1 MGNVIEKKVNIDV
14 GFKADESGL
23 DALSKR
29 IESKLRELQEN
40 GKLDLQV
47 SNIKNIDKLLG
58 TFSKL
63 DSALT
68 SIKQEGRSAGE
79 ALKQAFGKVM
89 SGDLAKATANFN
101 KFGKQSLSFMNRLN
115 GIGKDIG
122 TKDVSNRIRNLAK
135 DINGAFKEMGSKAP
149 LDIDKLMGKSVQEQM
164 NALTKSTMRFTTEW
178 TKNIGTINLNPKV
191 DVKPNVQAGEVKN
204 DITKAVQNAAPDS
217 VKTDVKVQ
225 VNPDVEVWRLKEALR
240 EIYGH
245 GTEYSMGDVVALRYK
260 GIIADVQAGAK
271 TAMQALKE
279 IARTQYKNQMSA
291 FMYEHNR
298 NESLSGDYEKAA
310 AQVRAYEEQIER
322 LKTTMK
328 GLQDSSIKMT
338 GSNDALK
345 AEIQEY
351 SAMVDKL
358 EQEKKELVE
367 SMKSMGK
374 EATPDF
380 SGIISA
386 LQEVKAAIQEIRA
399 ALEPMKNAF
408 STEGTAIHAMA
419 QTGATSLDS
428 LMAKLKEFDA
438 ILNAISKKNFSTSNI
453 FNMKSG
459 SPDKTGELEAYRAK
473 AQATLDVIQDLVS
486 AQSKFSNTNSKAYSK
501 ALGSMDTG
509 KLSQFLTTIQ
519 KFDNINMAGKIAG
532 ADTVGKI
539 QKVVAELER
548 YKQELVTVSNLINK
562 VKPGAINMAGLGELD
577 KMEQKIKEASKSST
591 DKLADTLN
599 NSFKFQNIDVN
610 TGNIVQQFTVMRDQI
625 EAELNNI
632 KSLMNATFDFSN
644 VTVHTEKITSA
655 FNTLAAEIEKIKSKM
670 NSIEVSPTVQT
681 GAVKTASNLKPE
693 ASGFD
698 EIKNKAQSAAQ
709 AKDQFVAAN
718 RNAAASASAS
728 SGALSSEASGLK
740 NVGNAAQE
748 ASHKMEA
755 MAKNQTINLKTLA
768 GLEKST
774 KRAFEGYSGTHD
786 TGKDLTKQYND
797 WLNQIDKIRSA
808 RRKMTEEEYQNLRT
822 GGVAIQNKIA
832 QLKEENAAIE
842 QLNRQ
847 LEMYSQYQQRL
858 NKLNGFLDPANT
870 KNLLGTKYED
880 QIKQS
885 IDRIKGSVGK
895 FDLQIFNKEELA
907 VETRYLDQMFA
918 STERLVAKARDAQG
932 QTAFGGSLE
941 KQFASIERAAE
952 RIKALQQGI
961 RTVGSGGLEIVD
973 PTAIQKIEQ
982 YKTAL
987 DQLNAIR
994 AKLQSKS
1001 TASIT
1006 GDEINE
1012 WNKARE
1018 AVEKYQRE
1026 LTQLLETS
1034 HKLATKGETK
1044 KMLGDTSDL
1053 KARTKEMEAYAQA
1066 MQHGSLVS
1074 SKMSSDMRTLTAN
1087 INDGAGR
1094 IHSVTV
1100 KFDEA
1105 TQSMTRF
1112 ASGSKSTLTG
1122 WQQFTSQLTGKVKDF
1137 SSYMLTFVSFYDAI
1151 RVIKSGVKQVTEI
1164 DAALTELKKV
1174 TDETDASYSNFL
1186 NTASKTA
1193 TQVGSTIRD
1202 IVSSTA
1208 DYARLGYSMNDA
1220 ADLAANTAKLMNVS
1234 EFENISDATDSMISI
1249 MQAFR
1254 SQMSGDIGKDSMQV
1268 IDMLNEVG
1276 NNYAISSDEIATSLM
1291 RSSAAMQV
1299 ANNDLAQTI
1308 ALTAAANTTIQ
1319 NPESV
1324 GHALKT
1330 VSMRIRGMTTELK
1343 EEGEETD
1350 GVAESTSKLRDQVLA
1365 LTNVN
1370 GKGGFDIL
1378 TDTGDFKATY
1388 DVIVGI
1394 GKVWKQMN
1402 DTDQAALL
1410 DLIAGKNRGSV
1421 IAALLDDSDLIE
1433 SAYKSAIDSAG
1444 SADEEFAKQQKSIEG
1459 HVNQLKNT
1467 WQTMWNDSLNS
1478 NAVKF
1483 FVDLAKAI
1491 VKVVDVAGILP
1502 TIFTTIS
1509 GITLWK
1515 NRDMLKMNFKEA
1527 LGGSVEADKMANA
1540 ITRVQN
1546 VMQSGQ
1552 ASVVAY
1558 ANAVKVLSAEQQAQV
1573 LTEQGLTQAQV
1584 AAALAKNQVAEA
1596 DTVAAAAANAAKV
1609 AKLGLEEAEISEAFA
1624 AETANVA
1631 KQQQILTNMELL
1643 NSEGQLDVAK
1653 LKALVVN
1660 GQLSTSTAEL
1670 IMSSQGYSAEMI
1682 KETGILEANTA
1693 AKERN
1698 AMAEKQAAASKKMAK
1713 TSRQFDFMAAYGGY
1727 GDVVTD
1733 SFKKNEVAATG
1744 FFAKLKAG
1752 GKSLKASISQLS
1764 ALSKVMLGF
1773 NVALIGFQVVSGI
1786 INHFIQKEEEAYQAA
1801 QKAAQEYQETAQSVS
1816 DYRAKIQE
1824 LKESLASGSLSQ
1836 QEAYNTR
1843 KQLLDLQGEMIS
1855 KYGAEAGAINV
1866 LTSSVEQANA
1876 AFDELEAK
1884 QARQYLRDNA
1894 KDIAKA
1900 TDYMNVSGTNTME
1913 LGDSRLELHPEIE
1926 WNQNVD
1932 RIGTIM
1938 KQVQASA
1945 KKYGITI
1952 DGSGAKLKL
1961 QVTGTA
1967 LEKEN
1972 ALNSFME
1979 DLQSIATENSIN
1991 VDDIFSL
1998 DEGELESQ
2006 VTSALNNMQKVTKK
2020 WKDQYDAAAEAEIK
2034 ADPDL
2039 ASRVNQL
2046 QDIYSKIQEAQSAG
2060 ASREVYDNVINW
2072 ARAMGDVGENILNN
2086 DNVSQEVK
2094 AYVQNMINEIESTMS
2109 QQKLEISMA
2118 LDFKQKTPHGEWI
2131 KSLISDFKDEFGNAL
2146 GATDVQDIGASWM
2159 DKQRNIQTA
2168 LSDGNTKKAEEIKS
2182 SFTEQ
2187 EQAYEK
2193 LTQMAREYG
2202 VSVDEVLSA
2211 WISLGRMAPGSG
2223 FLSKD
2228 LPDWSTE
2235 TLAKNVD
2242 EYKTVQENVNKT
2254 VIDGQ
2259 KISDGYYDSLNAY
2272 LLGVTVDGKKFS
2284 DVVDKENGN
2293 IVKNA
2298 KLIRQMISVKRQDTQ
2313 ATINSAKA
2321 HAMLN
2326 YGDLT
2331 KDLQKQVGIMAKD
2344 IKAKGEV
2351 KAATLANVD
2360 ALMDQIDA
2368 VKATMREYALLELQV
2383 SELTDGFREFEA
2395 AQARDQELTYGDS
2408 MVAMLNTLNEGF
2420 QKGTVGSE
2428 AFQAAVKALVPES
2441 AYADAENYTQKLD
2454 EIYDYLDNDPH
2465 FADYFTVDDNGIE
2478 ITGQNIKN
2486 LLDDCEKLGLVAKQ
2500 TDGSF
2505 EWTDANIE
2513 LDDVADKLGITKEA
2527 AVALFTEASKYD
2539 GTWSNSLSEIL
2550 SNAPDRAIN
2559 NTTEALEN
2567 AVNEQKQ
2574 FILDGGNVE
2583 SDKYT
2588 ELAKKTDQAAD
2599 ALKKAKQAAADN
2611 AGQWN
2616 QSEMLLN
2623 GFMGQMQ
2630 LTSQTATQL
2639 ARNLGLIGE
2648 TETIQIED
2656 GKVVL
2661 TNEQVQQLNANKQK
2675 LSEPSTVDI
2684 QMNYNE
2690 INSQITELE
2699 SKIKEAKDSGKK
2711 EIDFGNAKISTD
2723 EAESKLAT
2731 LKAEAQN
2738 IEVTY
2743 DVTKA
2748 GDDPEALVTKLGS
2761 YELNGITI
2769 PIKGDASELE
2779 SAIANIPTG
2788 DKTINTYFNVIGGD
2802 SADEAKNKVEGLDKA
2817 KVNNKSFK
2825 VSDGG
2830 TAASCLSKI
2839 YSLDRAKISDKSFTI
2854 TRNEVTKKKTINED
2868 SDAAGTI
2875 WANLEGPHAV
2885 HGTVSKDSTPA
2896 HVTGTARLKGQLNGL
2911 EEDEQNAIVG
2921 ELGPELVV
2929 DPYRGKYYTVGDN
2942 GTEMI
2947 DLPKGAIIY
2956 NHKQTEELL
2965 RQGKTSRG
2973 HLKGSLKLS
2982 DGISMAQGNA
2992 HSYTPPYTKGG
3003 FTNGSGTRPT
3013 KNNNKNKKNDKSQDK
3028 AVKATNNA
3036 AKATNKAAKATNNAA
3051 KATKKAADEFS
3062 EFIDWIDVLFTRLD
3076 NTIAEQEAI
3085 LENKLSNIES
3095 IAKKTENYNKIMEK
3109 YAQEQT
3115 YSLQAAK
3122 KYQALA
3128 NEKMSGLS
3136 QDIVTKIK
3144 NGSIDVTE
3152 YKDEDTVNKIN
3163 EALDYLAKV
3172 SDYTKKSE
3180 ESLTQIAETAKAQF
3194 EAQQQAYENQ
3204 SSGAEHMNNMYES
3217 SSDILEAKMG
3227 FKTAKLMEQQIK
3239 QQQKLLDLYTQER
3252 KQLNETLI
3260 LMVKAGRIK
3269 MGSQQWYDMKSAI
3282 EEVDEKILDAES
3294 SIEEFKNSLNDLHW
3308 DLFDELI
3315 NRFNYVGD
3323 EISNVI
3329 SLLDHK
3335 TDSLVKQ
3342 DNVGALTSKKNWAT
3356 DEGITTIGLYA
3367 QEMERAQYVAK
3378 QYAKAITELKSDYA
3392 SGKYNETEYLSKLNE
3407 LISGQYE
3414 SIEKYYDARDA
3425 IVELNEARVDAIK
3438 DGIDKEVDAY
3448 TKLINK
3454 KKELLD
3460 AEKD

>member
-1 MGNVIEKKVNIDV
+1 M
-14 GFKADESGL
+14 
-23 DALSKR
+23 
-29 IESKLRELQEN
+29 
-40 GKLDLQV
+40 
-47 SNIKNIDKLLG
+47 
-58 TFSKL
+58 
-63 DSALT
+63 
-68 SIKQEGRSAGE
+68 
-79 ALKQAFGKVM
+79 
-89 SGDLAKATANFN
+89 
-101 KFGKQSLSFMNRLN
+101 
-115 GIGKDIG
+115 
-122 TKDVSNRIRNLAK
+122 
-135 DINGAFKEMGSKAP
+135 
-149 LDIDKLMGKSVQEQM
+149 
-164 NALTKSTMRFTTEW
+164 
-178 TKNIGTINLNPKV
+178 
-191 DVKPNVQAGEVKN
+191 
-204 DITKAVQNAAPDS
+204 
-217 VKTDVKVQ
+217 
-225 VNPDVEVWRLKEALR
+225 
-240 EIYGH
+240 
-245 GTEYSMGDVVALRYK
+245 
-260 GIIADVQAGAK
+260 
-271 TAMQALKE
+271 
-279 IARTQYKNQMSA
+279 
-291 FMYEHNR
+291 
-298 NESLSGDYEKAA
+298 
-310 AQVRAYEEQIER
+310 
-322 LKTTMK
+322 
-328 GLQDSSIKMT
+328 
-338 GSNDALK
+338 
-345 AEIQEY
+345 
-351 SAMVDKL
+351 
-358 EQEKKELVE
+358 
-367 SMKSMGK
+367 
-374 EATPDF
+374 
-380 SGIISA
+380 
-386 LQEVKAAIQEIRA
+386 
-399 ALEPMKNAF
+399 
-408 STEGTAIHAMA
+408 
-419 QTGATSLDS
+419 
-428 LMAKLKEFDA
+428 
-438 ILNAISKKNFSTSNI
+438 
-453 FNMKSG
+453 
-459 SPDKTGELEAYRAK
+459 
-473 AQATLDVIQDLVS
+473 
-486 AQSKFSNTNSKAYSK
+486 
-501 ALGSMDTG
+501 
-509 KLSQFLTTIQ
+509 
-519 KFDNINMAGKIAG
+519 
-532 ADTVGKI
+532 
-539 QKVVAELER
+539 
-548 YKQELVTVSNLINK
+548 
-562 VKPGAINMAGLGELD
+562 
-577 KMEQKIKEASKSST
+577 
-591 DKLADTLN
+591 
-599 NSFKFQNIDVN
+599 
-610 TGNIVQQFTVMRDQI
+610 
-625 EAELNNI
+625 
-632 KSLMNATFDFSN
+632 
-644 VTVHTEKITSA
+644 
-655 FNTLAAEIEKIKSKM
+655 
-670 NSIEVSPTVQT
+670 
-681 GAVKTASNLKPE
+681 
-693 ASGFD
+693 
-698 EIKNKAQSAAQ
+698 
-709 AKDQFVAAN
+709 
-718 RNAAASASAS
+718 
-728 SGALSSEASGLK
+728 
-740 NVGNAAQE
+740 
-748 ASHKMEA
+748 
-755 MAKNQTINLKTLA
+755 
-768 GLEKST
+768 
-774 KRAFEGYSGTHD
+774 
-786 TGKDLTKQYND
+786 
-797 WLNQIDKIRSA
+797 
-808 RRKMTEEEYQNLRT
+808 
-822 GGVAIQNKIA
+822 
-832 QLKEENAAIE
+832 
-842 QLNRQ
+842 
-847 LEMYSQYQQRL
+847 
-858 NKLNGFLDPANT
+858 
-870 KNLLGTKYED
+870 
-880 QIKQS
+880 
-885 IDRIKGSVGK
+885 
-895 FDLQIFNKEELA
+895 
-907 VETRYLDQMFA
+907 
-918 STERLVAKARDAQG
+918 
-932 QTAFGGSLE
+932 
-941 KQFASIERAAE
+941 
-952 RIKALQQGI
+952 
-961 RTVGSGGLEIVD
+961 
-973 PTAIQKIEQ
+973 
-982 YKTAL
+982 
-987 DQLNAIR
+987 
-994 AKLQSKS
+994 
-1001 TASIT
+1001 
-1006 GDEINE
+1006 
-1012 WNKARE
+1012 
-1018 AVEKYQRE
+1018 
-1026 LTQLLETS
+1026 
-1034 HKLATKGETK
+1034 
-1044 KMLGDTSDL
+1044 
-1053 KARTKEMEAYAQA
+1053 
-1066 MQHGSLVS
+1066 
-1074 SKMSSDMRTLTAN
+1074 
-1087 INDGAGR
+1087 
-1094 IHSVTV
+1094 
-1100 KFDEA
+1100 
-1105 TQSMTRF
+1105 
-1112 ASGSKSTLTG
+1112 
-1122 WQQFTSQLTGKVKDF
+1122 
-1137 SSYMLTFVSFYDAI
+1137 
-1151 RVIKSGVKQVTEI
+1151 
-1164 DAALTELKKV
+1164 
-1174 TDETDASYSNFL
+1174 
-1186 NTASKTA
+1186 
-1193 TQVGSTIRD
+1193 
-1202 IVSSTA
+1202 
-1208 DYARLGYSMNDA
+1208 
-1220 ADLAANTAKLMNVS
+1220 
-1234 EFENISDATDSMISI
+1234 
-1249 MQAFR
+1249 
-1254 SQMSGDIGKDSMQV
+1254 
-1268 IDMLNEVG
+1268 

-1410 DLIAGKNRGSV
+1410 ELIAGKNRGSV

-1444 SADEEFAKQQKSIEG
+1444 SADEEFAKQQQSIEG

-1478 NAVKF
+1478 SAINF

-1509 GITLWK
+1509 GITLWR

-1527 LGGSVEADKMANA
+1527 FGGAVEAEKMANA
-1540 ITRVQN
+1540 AMRVQN

-1558 ANAVKVLSAEQQAQV
+1558 ANAVKVLTAEQQAQV
-1573 LTEQGLTQAQV
+1573 LTEQGLTQSQV

-1596 DTVAAAAANAAKV
+1596 DTLAAAAANAARV
-1609 AKLGLEEAEISEAFA
+1609 AKTGLAEAEIAEAFA

-1631 KQQQILTNMELL
+1631 KQQELLANMELID
-1643 NSEGQLDVAK
+1643 SEGQLDTAR
-1653 LKALVVN
+1653 LKAMVTN
-1660 GQLSTSTAEL
+1660 GQLSETTAGL
-1670 IMSSQGYSAEMI
+1670 IMASQGFSAEMME
-1682 KETGILEANTA
+1682 ETGIIDANTA
-1693 AKERN
+1693 AKLAN
-1698 AMAEKQAAASKKMAK
+1698 AAANEQMSAAASARVFMNAQAEAKRFDQQVQAGKK
-1713 TSRQFDFMAAYGGY
+1713 QFDFMAAYGAY
-1727 GDVVTD
+1727 GTVITD
-1733 SFKKNEVAATG
+1733 SFKQSEVAATG

-1752 GKSLKASISQLS
+1752 VGSLKASISQLS

-1786 INHFIQKEEEAYQAA
+1786 INHFIRKEEEAYQAA
-1801 QKAAQEYQETAQSVS
+1801 QKAAQEYQETSKSIA
-1816 DYRAKIQE
+1816 DYRTKVQE

-1894 KDIAKA
+1894 KDIKKA
-1900 TDYMNVSGTNTME
+1900 TDYMNVNGTQTME
-1913 LGDSRLELHPEIE
+1913 LGGNGITSPKAG
-1926 WNQNVD
+1926 WNQNID

-1945 KKYGITI
+1945 AKYGITI
-1952 DGSGAKLKL
+1952 DSSGAKLEL
-1961 QVTGTA
+1961 QVEGNVS
-1967 LEKEN
+1967 EREN
-1972 ALNSFME
+1972 ALKSFME
-1979 DLQSIATENSIN
+1979 DIQGIAAENSIN
-1991 VDDIFSL
+1991 VDDIFNL

-2006 VTSALNNMQKVTKK
+2006 VTGALKNIQEVTKK
-2020 WKDQYDAAAEAEIK
+2020 WQDQYNAAAEAEIK
-2034 ADPDL
+2034 ADPEL

-2046 QDIYSKIQEAQSAG
+2046 QDIYSKIQEAQASG

-2086 DNVSQEVK
+2086 ENVSDEVK
-2094 AYVQNMINEIESTMS
+2094 AYVQNMVNDIESTMS
-2109 QQKLEISMA
+2109 QQKIEVSMA
-2118 LDFKQKTPHGEWI
+2118 LDFKRDTAHSRSMQKI
-2131 KSLISDFKDEFGNAL
+2131 IDDFKDEFGNVL
-2146 GATDVQDIGASWM
+2146 SATDVQDIGASWM
-2159 DKQRNIQTA
+2159 DKQRNVQA
-2168 LSDGNTKKAEEIKS
+2168 AMDEGNLTKVAEIKK
-2182 SFTEQ
+2182 SFTTQ
-2187 EQAYEK
+2187 ELAYEK
-2193 LTQMAREYG
+2193 LTNLAHEYG
-2202 VSVDEVLSA
+2202 ASVDEVLSA
-2211 WISLGRMAPGSG
+2211 WITLGKLAPGSG
-2223 FLSKD
+2223 FLSND

-2242 EYKTVQENVNKT
+2242 EYKTAQENVNKT

-2259 KISDGYYDSLNAY
+2259 KISDGYYDSLSTY
-2272 LLGVTVDGKKFS
+2272 LMGVTVDGKRFS

-2293 IVKNA
+2293 LVKNS
-2298 KLIRQMISVKRQDTQ
+2298 KLLRQMLNVKRQDTQ

-2331 KDLQKQVGIMAKD
+2331 KDLQKQVGTMANE
-2344 IKAKGEV
+2344 IKINGEV

-2383 SELTDGFREFEA
+2383 SDLTDGFREFEA

-2408 MVAMLNTLNEGF
+2408 MVTMLNTLNEGF

-2486 LLDDCEKLGLVAKQ
+2486 LLDDCEKLNLIAEQ

-2513 LDDVADKLGITKEA
+2513 LDEVADKLGITKEA

-2550 SNAPDRAIN
+2550 TNAPDRAIN

-2583 SDKYT
+2583 SDKYA
-2588 ELAKKTDQAAD
+2588 ELAQKTDQAAD

-2611 AGQWN
+2611 ASQWN

-2699 SKIKEAKDSGKK
+2699 SKIKAAKDSGKK

-2743 DVTKA
+2743 NVTKV

-2761 YELNGITI
+2761 YEANGITI
-2769 PIKGDASELE
+2769 PIKGDASELNA
-2779 SAIANIPTG
+2779 AIANIPTG
-2788 DKTINTYFNVIGGD
+2788 DKTINTYFNVEDGGSID
-2802 SADEAKNKVEGLDKA
+2802 GAKKKVDNLDRA
-2817 KVNNKSFK
+2817 KVKNKSFK

-2830 TAASCLSKI
+2830 TASSCLNKVR
-2839 YSLDRAKISDKSFTI
+2839 SLDRAKISDKSFTI

-2868 SDAAGTI
+2868 SDAAGTV
-2875 WANLEGPHAV
+2875 WADLKGPHSV
-2885 HGTVSKDSTPA
+2885 HGTVSKDSTIA
-2896 HVTGTARLKGQLNGL
+2896 HAAGTAKLQGQLSGL
-2911 EEDEQNAIVG
+2911 KEDEQNAIVG

-2992 HSYTPPYTKGG
+2992 HSYTPPYNKGG

-3036 AKATNKAAKATNNAA
+3036 AKATNNAAKATNNAA

-3076 NTIAEQEAI
+3076 NSIAEQEAI

-3095 IAKKTENYNKIMEK
+3095 IAKKTENYNKIIEK

-3194 EAQQQAYENQ
+3194 EAQQQAYENK
-3204 SSGAEHMNNMYES
+3204 SSGEEHMSNMYETS
-3217 SSDILEAKMG
+3217 NDIFEAKMG

-3252 KQLNETLI
+3252 KQLNATLI
-3260 LMVKAGRIK
+3260 LMVKAGKIK

-3329 SLLDHK
+3329 NLLDRK

-3342 DNVGALTSKKNWAT
+3342 DNVGALISKKNWAT

>member
-1 MGNVIEKKVNIDV
+1 MIE
-14 GFKADESGL
+14 
-23 DALSKR
+23 
-29 IESKLRELQEN
+29 
-40 GKLDLQV
+40 
-47 SNIKNIDKLLG
+47 
-58 TFSKL
+58 
-63 DSALT
+63 
-68 SIKQEGRSAGE
+68 
-79 ALKQAFGKVM
+79 
-89 SGDLAKATANFN
+89 
-101 KFGKQSLSFMNRLN
+101 
-115 GIGKDIG
+115 
-122 TKDVSNRIRNLAK
+122 NL
-135 DINGAFKEMGSKAP
+135 
-149 LDIDKLMGKSVQEQM
+149 
-164 NALTKSTMRFTTEW
+164 
-178 TKNIGTINLNPKV
+178 
-191 DVKPNVQAGEVKN
+191 
-204 DITKAVQNAAPDS
+204 
-217 VKTDVKVQ
+217 
-225 VNPDVEVWRLKEALR
+225 
-240 EIYGH
+240 
-245 GTEYSMGDVVALRYK
+245 
-260 GIIADVQAGAK
+260 
-271 TAMQALKE
+271 
-279 IARTQYKNQMSA
+279 
-291 FMYEHNR
+291 
-298 NESLSGDYEKAA
+298 
-310 AQVRAYEEQIER
+310 
-322 LKTTMK
+322 
-328 GLQDSSIKMT
+328 
-338 GSNDALK
+338 
-345 AEIQEY
+345 
-351 SAMVDKL
+351 
-358 EQEKKELVE
+358 
-367 SMKSMGK
+367 
-374 EATPDF
+374 
-380 SGIISA
+380 
-386 LQEVKAAIQEIRA
+386 
-399 ALEPMKNAF
+399 
-408 STEGTAIHAMA
+408 
-419 QTGATSLDS
+419 
-428 LMAKLKEFDA
+428 
-438 ILNAISKKNFSTSNI
+438 
-453 FNMKSG
+453 
-459 SPDKTGELEAYRAK
+459 
-473 AQATLDVIQDLVS
+473 
-486 AQSKFSNTNSKAYSK
+486 
-501 ALGSMDTG
+501 
-509 KLSQFLTTIQ
+509 
-519 KFDNINMAGKIAG
+519 
-532 ADTVGKI
+532 
-539 QKVVAELER
+539 
-548 YKQELVTVSNLINK
+548 
-562 VKPGAINMAGLGELD
+562 
-577 KMEQKIKEASKSST
+577 
-591 DKLADTLN
+591 
-599 NSFKFQNIDVN
+599 
-610 TGNIVQQFTVMRDQI
+610 
-625 EAELNNI
+625 
-632 KSLMNATFDFSN
+632 
-644 VTVHTEKITSA
+644 
-655 FNTLAAEIEKIKSKM
+655 
-670 NSIEVSPTVQT
+670 
-681 GAVKTASNLKPE
+681 
-693 ASGFD
+693 
-698 EIKNKAQSAAQ
+698 
-709 AKDQFVAAN
+709 
-718 RNAAASASAS
+718 
-728 SGALSSEASGLK
+728 
-740 NVGNAAQE
+740 
-748 ASHKMEA
+748 
-755 MAKNQTINLKTLA
+755 
-768 GLEKST
+768 
-774 KRAFEGYSGTHD
+774 
-786 TGKDLTKQYND
+786 
-797 WLNQIDKIRSA
+797 
-808 RRKMTEEEYQNLRT
+808 YQNR
-822 GGVAIQNKIA
+822 
-832 QLKEENAAIE
+832 
-842 QLNRQ
+842 
-847 LEMYSQYQQRL
+847 
-858 NKLNGFLDPANT
+858 
-870 KNLLGTKYED
+870 
-880 QIKQS
+880 
-885 IDRIKGSVGK
+885 
-895 FDLQIFNKEELA
+895 
-907 VETRYLDQMFA
+907 
-918 STERLVAKARDAQG
+918 
-932 QTAFGGSLE
+932 
-941 KQFASIERAAE
+941 
-952 RIKALQQGI
+952 
-961 RTVGSGGLEIVD
+961 
-973 PTAIQKIEQ
+973 
-982 YKTAL
+982 
-987 DQLNAIR
+987 
-994 AKLQSKS
+994 
-1001 TASIT
+1001 
-1006 GDEINE
+1006 
-1012 WNKARE
+1012 
-1018 AVEKYQRE
+1018 
-1026 LTQLLETS
+1026 
-1034 HKLATKGETK
+1034 
-1044 KMLGDTSDL
+1044 
-1053 KARTKEMEAYAQA
+1053 
-1066 MQHGSLVS
+1066 
-1074 SKMSSDMRTLTAN
+1074 
-1087 INDGAGR
+1087 
-1094 IHSVTV
+1094 
-1100 KFDEA
+1100 
-1105 TQSMTRF
+1105 
-1112 ASGSKSTLTG
+1112 
-1122 WQQFTSQLTGKVKDF
+1122 
-1137 SSYMLTFVSFYDAI
+1137 
-1151 RVIKSGVKQVTEI
+1151 
-1164 DAALTELKKV
+1164 
-1174 TDETDASYSNFL
+1174 
-1186 NTASKTA
+1186 
-1193 TQVGSTIRD
+1193 
-1202 IVSSTA
+1202 
-1208 DYARLGYSMNDA
+1208 
-1220 ADLAANTAKLMNVS
+1220 
-1234 EFENISDATDSMISI
+1234 
-1249 MQAFR
+1249 
-1254 SQMSGDIGKDSMQV
+1254 
-1268 IDMLNEVG
+1268 
-1276 NNYAISSDEIATSLM
+1276 
-1291 RSSAAMQV
+1291 
-1299 ANNDLAQTI
+1299 
-1308 ALTAAANTTIQ
+1308 
-1319 NPESV
+1319 
-1324 GHALKT
+1324 
-1330 VSMRIRGMTTELK
+1330 
-1343 EEGEETD
+1343 
-1350 GVAESTSKLRDQVLA
+1350 
-1365 LTNVN
+1365 
-1370 GKGGFDIL
+1370 
-1378 TDTGDFKATY
+1378 
-1388 DVIVGI
+1388 
-1394 GKVWKQMN
+1394 
-1402 DTDQAALL
+1402 ALL

-1421 IAALLDDSDLIE
+1421 IAALLDDADLIE

-1444 SADEEFAKQQKSIEG
+1444 SADEEFAKQQQSIEG

-1527 LGGSVEADKMANA
+1527 FGGAVEAEKMANA
-1540 ITRVQN
+1540 AMRVQN

-1558 ANAVKVLSAEQQAQV
+1558 ANAVKVLTAEQQAQV
-1573 LTEQGLTQAQV
+1573 LTEQGLTQSQV

-1596 DTVAAAAANAAKV
+1596 DTLAAAAANAARV
-1609 AKLGLEEAEISEAFA
+1609 AKTGLAEAEIAEAFA

-1631 KQQQILTNMELL
+1631 KQQELLANMELID
-1643 NSEGQLDVAK
+1643 SEGQLDTAR
-1653 LKALVVN
+1653 LKAMVTN
-1660 GQLSTSTAEL
+1660 GQLSETTAGL
-1670 IMSSQGYSAEMI
+1670 IMASQGFSAEMME
-1682 KETGILEANTA
+1682 ETGIIDANTA
-1693 AKERN
+1693 AKLAN
-1698 AMAEKQAAASKKMAK
+1698 AAANEQMSAAASARVFMNAQAEAKRFDQQVQAGKK
-1713 TSRQFDFMAAYGGY
+1713 QFDFMAAYGAY
-1727 GDVVTD
+1727 GTVITD
-1733 SFKKNEVAATG
+1733 SFKQSEVAATG

-1752 GKSLKASISQLS
+1752 VGSLKASISQLS

-1786 INHFIQKEEEAYQAA
+1786 INHFIRKEEEAYQAA
-1801 QKAAQEYQETAQSVS
+1801 QKAAQEYQETSKSIA
-1816 DYRAKIQE
+1816 DYRAKVQE
-1824 LKESLASGSLSQ
+1824 LKEILASGSLSQ

-1894 KDIAKA
+1894 KDITKA
-1900 TDYMNVSGTNTME
+1900 TDYMNVNGTQHIE
-1913 LGDSRLELHPEIE
+1913 LGGDGITSPKAG
-1926 WNQNVD
+1926 WNQNID
-1932 RIGTIM
+1932 RIDAIM

-1945 KKYGITI
+1945 AKYGITI
-1952 DGSGAKLKL
+1952 DNSGAKLEL
-1961 QVTGTA
+1961 QVEGNVS
-1967 LEKEN
+1967 EREN
-1972 ALNSFME
+1972 ALKSFME
-1979 DLQSIATENSIN
+1979 DLHGIAAENSIN
-1991 VDDIFSL
+1991 VDDIFNL

-2006 VTSALNNMQKVTKK
+2006 VTGALKNIQEVTNK
-2020 WKDQYDAAAEAEIK
+2020 WQDQYDAAAEAEIK
-2034 ADPDL
+2034 ADPEL

-2046 QDIYSKIQEAQSAG
+2046 QDIYSKIQEAQASG

-2072 ARAMGDVGENILNN
+2072 ARAMGDVSENILNN
-2086 DNVSQEVK
+2086 ENVSDEVK
-2094 AYVQNMINEIESTMS
+2094 AYVQNMVNDIESTMS
-2109 QQKLEISMA
+2109 QQKIEVSMA
-2118 LDFKQKTPHGEWI
+2118 LDFKRDTAHSRQMQKI
-2131 KSLISDFKDEFGNAL
+2131 IDDFKDGFGNVL
-2146 GATDVQDIGASWM
+2146 SATDIQDIGASWM
-2159 DKQRNIQTA
+2159 DKQRNIQA
-2168 LSDGNTKKAEEIKS
+2168 AMDEGDLTKVEEIKK
-2182 SFTEQ
+2182 SFTTQ
-2187 EQAYEK
+2187 ELAYEK
-2193 LTQMAREYG
+2193 LINLAHEYG
-2202 VSVDEVLSA
+2202 ASVDEVLSA
-2211 WISLGRMAPGSG
+2211 WITLGKLPPGSG
-2223 FLSKD
+2223 FLSND

-2235 TLAKNVD
+2235 TLAKNVE
-2242 EYKTVQENVNKT
+2242 EYKTAQENVNKT

-2259 KISDGYYDSLNAY
+2259 KISDGYYDSLSTY
-2272 LLGVTVDGKKFS
+2272 LMGVTVDGKRFS

-2293 IVKNA
+2293 LVKNS
-2298 KLIRQMISVKRQDTQ
+2298 KLLRQMLNVKRQDTQ

-2454 EIYDYLDNDPH
+2454 QIYDYLDNDPH
-2465 FADYFTVDDNGIE
+2465 FADYFTVDDSGIE

-2486 LLDDCEKLGLVAKQ
+2486 LLDDCEKLNLIAKQ

-2513 LDDVADKLGITKEA
+2513 LDEVADKLGITKEA

-2550 SNAPDRAIN
+2550 TNAPDRAIN

-2583 SDKYT
+2583 SDKYA
-2588 ELAKKTDQAAD
+2588 ELAQKTDQAAD

-2675 LSEPSTVDI
+2675 LSEPSTIDI

-2690 INSQITELE
+2690 INSQISELE
-2699 SKIKEAKDSGKK
+2699 SKIKAAKDSGKK

-2743 DVTKA
+2743 NVTKV

-2761 YELNGITI
+2761 YEANGITI
-2769 PIKGDASELE
+2769 PIKGDATELNA
-2779 SAIANIPTG
+2779 AIANIPTG
-2788 DKTINTYFNVIGGD
+2788 DKTINTYFHVEDGGSID
-2802 SADEAKNKVEGLDKA
+2802 GAKKKVDNLERS
-2817 KVNNKSFK
+2817 KVKNKSFK

-2854 TRNEVTKKKTINED
+2854 TRNEVIKKKTINED
-2868 SDAAGTI
+2868 DSDAVGTV
-2875 WANLEGPHAV
+2875 WANLQGPHAV

-2896 HVTGTARLKGQLNGL
+2896 HATGTARLKGQLNGL

-2992 HSYTPPYTKGG
+2992 HSYTPPYHKGG

-3076 NTIAEQEAI
+3076 NSIAEQEAI

-3163 EALDYLAKV
+3163 DALDYLAKV

-3217 SSDILEAKMG
+3217 SSDILEAKIG

-3315 NRFNYVGD
+3315 NRFNYVGE

-3342 DNVGALTSKKNWAT
+3342 NNVGALISKKNWAT

>member
-1 MGNVIEKKVNIDV
+1 M
-14 GFKADESGL
+14 
-23 DALSKR
+23 
-29 IESKLRELQEN
+29 
-40 GKLDLQV
+40 
-47 SNIKNIDKLLG
+47 
-58 TFSKL
+58 
-63 DSALT
+63 
-68 SIKQEGRSAGE
+68 
-79 ALKQAFGKVM
+79 
-89 SGDLAKATANFN
+89 
-101 KFGKQSLSFMNRLN
+101 
-115 GIGKDIG
+115 
-122 TKDVSNRIRNLAK
+122 
-135 DINGAFKEMGSKAP
+135 
-149 LDIDKLMGKSVQEQM
+149 
-164 NALTKSTMRFTTEW
+164 
-178 TKNIGTINLNPKV
+178 
-191 DVKPNVQAGEVKN
+191 
-204 DITKAVQNAAPDS
+204 
-217 VKTDVKVQ
+217 
-225 VNPDVEVWRLKEALR
+225 
-240 EIYGH
+240 
-245 GTEYSMGDVVALRYK
+245 
-260 GIIADVQAGAK
+260 
-271 TAMQALKE
+271 
-279 IARTQYKNQMSA
+279 
-291 FMYEHNR
+291 
-298 NESLSGDYEKAA
+298 
-310 AQVRAYEEQIER
+310 
-322 LKTTMK
+322 
-328 GLQDSSIKMT
+328 
-338 GSNDALK
+338 
-345 AEIQEY
+345 
-351 SAMVDKL
+351 
-358 EQEKKELVE
+358 
-367 SMKSMGK
+367 
-374 EATPDF
+374 
-380 SGIISA
+380 
-386 LQEVKAAIQEIRA
+386 
-399 ALEPMKNAF
+399 
-408 STEGTAIHAMA
+408 
-419 QTGATSLDS
+419 
-428 LMAKLKEFDA
+428 
-438 ILNAISKKNFSTSNI
+438 
-453 FNMKSG
+453 
-459 SPDKTGELEAYRAK
+459 
-473 AQATLDVIQDLVS
+473 
-486 AQSKFSNTNSKAYSK
+486 
-501 ALGSMDTG
+501 
-509 KLSQFLTTIQ
+509 
-519 KFDNINMAGKIAG
+519 
-532 ADTVGKI
+532 
-539 QKVVAELER
+539 
-548 YKQELVTVSNLINK
+548 
-562 VKPGAINMAGLGELD
+562 
-577 KMEQKIKEASKSST
+577 
-591 DKLADTLN
+591 
-599 NSFKFQNIDVN
+599 
-610 TGNIVQQFTVMRDQI
+610 
-625 EAELNNI
+625 
-632 KSLMNATFDFSN
+632 
-644 VTVHTEKITSA
+644 
-655 FNTLAAEIEKIKSKM
+655 
-670 NSIEVSPTVQT
+670 
-681 GAVKTASNLKPE
+681 
-693 ASGFD
+693 
-698 EIKNKAQSAAQ
+698 
-709 AKDQFVAAN
+709 
-718 RNAAASASAS
+718 
-728 SGALSSEASGLK
+728 
-740 NVGNAAQE
+740 
-748 ASHKMEA
+748 
-755 MAKNQTINLKTLA
+755 
-768 GLEKST
+768 
-774 KRAFEGYSGTHD
+774 
-786 TGKDLTKQYND
+786 
-797 WLNQIDKIRSA
+797 
-808 RRKMTEEEYQNLRT
+808 
-822 GGVAIQNKIA
+822 
-832 QLKEENAAIE
+832 
-842 QLNRQ
+842 
-847 LEMYSQYQQRL
+847 
-858 NKLNGFLDPANT
+858 
-870 KNLLGTKYED
+870 
-880 QIKQS
+880 
-885 IDRIKGSVGK
+885 
-895 FDLQIFNKEELA
+895 
-907 VETRYLDQMFA
+907 
-918 STERLVAKARDAQG
+918 
-932 QTAFGGSLE
+932 
-941 KQFASIERAAE
+941 
-952 RIKALQQGI
+952 
-961 RTVGSGGLEIVD
+961 
-973 PTAIQKIEQ
+973 
-982 YKTAL
+982 
-987 DQLNAIR
+987 
-994 AKLQSKS
+994 
-1001 TASIT
+1001 
-1006 GDEINE
+1006 
-1012 WNKARE
+1012 
-1018 AVEKYQRE
+1018 
-1026 LTQLLETS
+1026 
-1034 HKLATKGETK
+1034 
-1044 KMLGDTSDL
+1044 
-1053 KARTKEMEAYAQA
+1053 
-1066 MQHGSLVS
+1066 
-1074 SKMSSDMRTLTAN
+1074 
-1087 INDGAGR
+1087 
-1094 IHSVTV
+1094 
-1100 KFDEA
+1100 
-1105 TQSMTRF
+1105 
-1112 ASGSKSTLTG
+1112 
-1122 WQQFTSQLTGKVKDF
+1122 
-1137 SSYMLTFVSFYDAI
+1137 
-1151 RVIKSGVKQVTEI
+1151 
-1164 DAALTELKKV
+1164 
-1174 TDETDASYSNFL
+1174 
-1186 NTASKTA
+1186 
-1193 TQVGSTIRD
+1193 
-1202 IVSSTA
+1202 
-1208 DYARLGYSMNDA
+1208 
-1220 ADLAANTAKLMNVS
+1220 
-1234 EFENISDATDSMISI
+1234 
-1249 MQAFR
+1249 
-1254 SQMSGDIGKDSMQV
+1254 
-1268 IDMLNEVG
+1268 

-1378 TDTGDFKATY
+1378 TDTGEFKATY

-1410 DLIAGKNRGSV
+1410 ELIAGKNRGSV

-1433 SAYKSAIDSAG
+1433 SAYKSAMDSAG
-1444 SADEEFAKQQKSIEG
+1444 SADEEFAKQQQSIEG

-1478 NAVKF
+1478 NAINF

-1509 GITLWK
+1509 GITLWR

-1540 ITRVQN
+1540 VTRVQN

-1552 ASVVAY
+1552 ASVIAY

-1584 AAALAKNQVAEA
+1584 ASALAKNQVAEA

-1727 GDVVTD
+1727 GAVITD
-1733 SFKKNEVAATG
+1733 SFKQSEVAATG

-1752 GKSLKASISQLS
+1752 VGSLKASISQLS

-1824 LKESLASGSLSQ
+1824 LKESLASGGLSQ

-1866 LTSSVEQANA
+1866 LTGSVEQANA

-1900 TDYMNVSGTNTME
+1900 TDHMNISSTNTME
-1913 LGDSRLELHPEIE
+1913 LGDSRLQLHPEIE
-1926 WNQNVD
+1926 WNQNID
-1932 RIGTIM
+1932 RIDTIM
-1938 KQVQASA
+1938 KQVQSSA
-1945 KKYGITI
+1945 EKYGITI

-1961 QVTGTA
+1961 QIKGTA
-1967 LEKEN
+1967 LEKEH

-1991 VDDIFSL
+1991 IDDIFSL

-2006 VTSALNNMQKVTKK
+2006 VTSALKNMQKVTKK

-2034 ADPDL
+2034 ADPEL

-2060 ASREVYDNVINW
+2060 ASREVYDNVIDW

-2086 DNVSQEVK
+2086 EDVSQEVK
-2094 AYVQNMINEIESTMS
+2094 SYVQNMINEIESTMS
-2109 QQKLEISMA
+2109 QQKIEVSMA
-2118 LDFKQKTPHGEWI
+2118 LDFKRDTENSRQMQEI
-2131 KSLISDFKDEFGNAL
+2131 IDDFKDEFGNVL
-2146 GATDVQDIGASWM
+2146 SATDIQDIGASWM
-2159 DKQRNIQTA
+2159 DKQRNVQA
-2168 LSDGNTKKAEEIKS
+2168 AMDEGDLAKVGEIKN
-2182 SFTEQ
+2182 SFTTQ

-2193 LTQMAREYG
+2193 LINLAHQYG
-2202 VSVDEVLSA
+2202 ASVDEVLSA
-2211 WISLGRMAPGSG
+2211 WITLGKLPPGSG
-2223 FLSKD
+2223 FLSND

-2242 EYKTVQENVNKT
+2242 EYKTAQENVNKT

-2272 LLGVTVDGKKFS
+2272 LMGVTINGKKFS

-2293 IVKNA
+2293 VVKNS
-2298 KLIRQMISVKRQDTQ
+2298 KLLRQMINVKRQDTQ

-2331 KDLQKQVGIMAKD
+2331 KDLQKQVGIMAD
-2344 IKAKGEV
+2344 EIKINGEV

-2360 ALMDQIDA
+2360 ALMDQIGA

-2486 LLDDCEKLGLVAKQ
+2486 LLKDCEQLGLMAKQ

-2513 LDDVADKLGITKEA
+2513 LDEVADKLGITKEA

-2550 SNAPDRAIN
+2550 TNAPDRAIN

-2583 SDKYT
+2583 SDKYA
-2588 ELAKKTDQAAD
+2588 ELAQKTDQAAD

-2723 EAESKLAT
+2723 EAQAKLNT
-2731 LKAEAQN
+2731 LKEEAKN

-2743 DVTKA
+2743 DVKKV

-2769 PIKGDASELE
+2769 PIKGDASELNA
-2779 SAIANIPTG
+2779 AIANIPTG
-2788 DKTINTYFNVIGGD
+2788 DKTINTYFHVEDGGSID
-2802 SADEAKNKVEGLDKA
+2802 GAKKKADNLDRAKIK
-2817 KVNNKSFK
+2817 NKSFK

-2830 TAASCLSKI
+2830 TASSCLNKVR
-2839 YSLDRAKISDKSFTI
+2839 SLDRAKISDKSFTI

-2868 SDAAGTI
+2868 SDAAGTV
-2875 WANLEGPHAV
+2875 WAGLEGPHAV

-2896 HVTGTARLKGQLNGL
+2896 HAAGTAKLQGQLSGL
-2911 EEDEQNAIVG
+2911 KEDEQNAIVG

-2992 HSYTPPYTKGG
+2992 HSYTPPYHKGG

-3204 SSGAEHMNNMYES
+3204 SSGDEHMNNMYETS
-3217 SSDILEAKMG
+3217 NDILEAKMG
-3227 FKTAKLMEQQIK
+3227 FKTAKLIEQQIK

-3342 DNVGALTSKKNWAT
+3342 DNVGALISKKNWAT

-3438 DGIDKEVDAY
+3438 DGIDKEIDAY
-3448 TKLINK
+3448 TELINK